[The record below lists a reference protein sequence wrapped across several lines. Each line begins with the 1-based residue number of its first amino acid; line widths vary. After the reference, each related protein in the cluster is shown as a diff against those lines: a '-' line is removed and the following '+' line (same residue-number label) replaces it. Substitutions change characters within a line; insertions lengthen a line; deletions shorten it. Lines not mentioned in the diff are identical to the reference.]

1 MPCRPRAGRR
11 TAAVLGLVLALV
23 LTGCLDPGTGK
34 PPAVGADG
42 VAPFRSS
49 ISTVSA
55 GDLGSSWRP
64 GCPVGPAQLRRV
76 RVAYW
81 GFDGTIHTGDLIIR
95 DTEAQSV
102 ATAFRQLYDAR
113 FQINRIH
120 PVQRYGSDDDA
131 SMAANNTSA
140 FNCRAVTG
148 GSRWSEHSYG
158 TALDI
163 NPVQNPYVTRSG
175 TVLPPSGGPYA
186 DRTVKVT
193 GTINRNGV
201 VRRAFAAIG
210 WEWGGDWTDPKD
222 YQHLSLNDR

>member
-1 MPCRPRAGRR
+1 MWSYPGAVRR
-11 TAAVLGLVLALV
+11 IALALGLLLGLA

-42 VAPFRSS
+42 VPAFRSS
-49 ISTVSA
+49 VTTVTA
-55 GDLGSSWRP
+55 ADLGSSWRA
-64 GCPVGPAQLRRV
+64 GCPVGPSQLRRV
-76 RVAYW
+76 RVSYW
-81 GFDGTIHTGDLIIR
+81 GYDGTVHTGDLIIR
-95 DTEAQSV
+95 DTEAEHV
-102 ATAFRQLYDAR
+102 ASAFRALYDAR

-158 TALDI
+158 TAIDI
-163 NPVQNPYVTRSG
+163 NPVQNPYVTSSG
-175 TVLPPSGGPYA
+175 TVLPPAGEPYA
-186 DRTVKVT
+186 DRDVKVT

-210 WEWGGDWTDPKD
+210 WEWGGDWTNPKD
-222 YQHLSLNDR
+222 YQHLSLDDR